1 MNTTQSKAMVSTQ
14 ISPTTDKSRVIV
26 KFDPAAFGLDWN
38 LGDTIRVISNKT
50 KQTLELVK
58 VPRKY
63 KKQVAFT
70 LTSTGSGS
78 FAFNKGLYISHTDH
92 RFVRKPTQSK
102 HTLVPVKFDPVNQSL
117 TIKVNEA
124 TLT

>member
-58 VPRKY
+58 VNKQSRK
-63 KKQVAFT
+63 K
-70 LTSTGSGS
+70 
-78 FAFNKGLYISHTDH
+78 
-92 RFVRKPTQSK
+92 
-102 HTLVPVKFDPVNQSL
+102 
-117 TIKVNEA
+117 
-124 TLT
+124 

>member
-14 ISPTTDKSRVIV
+14 ISPTTEKSRVIV

-78 FAFNKGLYISHTDH
+78 FAFNKGL
-92 RFVRKPTQSK
+92 FVRKPTQSK

-124 TLT
+124 TLA